1 MLNNILDQNLFL
13 FEDILKNHNNYS
25 FLNNN
30 EENFLFPS
38 FDIYPDNS
46 ILNAFEVNK
55 IENTINQIVIKKKS
69 KRKKKNKK
77 NRNKKTKPKILFAVT
92 QILPQL
98 YLEDDIIN
106 IITKK
111 IENEDIKDI
120 LSSNYNLHNT
130 FINNIKE
137 DLIVKD
143 KKRNKV
149 LKEEIK
155 EDIKESKQILPGRK
169 KKFDETVRSHNKF
182 SPDNIMNKIRNI
194 LKKYLVLFV
203 NNIIYNLYNK
213 EQKNQIFSKFNIYDN
228 SLPLIKYIDYKSL
241 ANRIKREEN
250 LDLLD
255 LTINSFLSFDISNKY
270 KIIKNKSSKFNQ
282 IVIEYL
288 LSDIHNKDLFDFIF
302 NILKIEDWLDIFI
315 YKKDFLD
322 FPVYTSFNE
331 EKQKIIEN
339 SLVRIDNIF
348 PKLNQEDNSIYFT
361 CLLLLIY
368 NYRRYYLIKQ
378 GRKDKKPK
386 KKSD

>member
-1 MLNNILDQNLFL
+1 
-13 FEDILKNHNNYS
+13 
-25 FLNNN
+25 
-30 EENFLFPS
+30 
-38 FDIYPDNS
+38 
-46 ILNAFEVNK
+46 
-55 IENTINQIVIKKKS
+55 
-69 KRKKKNKK
+69 
-77 NRNKKTKPKILFAVT
+77 
-92 QILPQL
+92 
-98 YLEDDIIN
+98 
-106 IITKK
+106 
-111 IENEDIKDI
+111 
-120 LSSNYNLHNT
+120 
-130 FINNIKE
+130 
-137 DLIVKD
+137 
-143 KKRNKV
+143 
-149 LKEEIK
+149 
-155 EDIKESKQILPGRK
+155 
-169 KKFDETVRSHNKF
+169 
-182 SPDNIMNKIRNI
+182 MNKIRNI

-368 NYRRYYLIKQ
+368 NSIQ
-378 GRKDKKPK
+378 FF
-386 KKSD
+386 